1 MSISIYDFS
10 RPPIAVALSI
20 VCDYEIKN
28 RNISIPD
35 EPLIVVSNH
44 LSWFDIP
51 LLAIAIPRR
60 ISFMAKKEYFHSP
73 VHAFL
78 LRLYGSFTVDRGS
91 VDRSAFDQAAV
102 ALQGGRALG
111 IFPEGTRS
119 RTLQLQQG
127 KLGAAFIALRSNP
140 VILPVGISGTEK
152 IRQKYEGKKRLLYRP
167 KVTVNVGQPFK
178 LPPVSGRP
186 GRTALTRS
194 TETIMR
200 QIADLLPEDY
210 RGVYRDNGH

>member
-10 RPPIAVALSI
+10 KPPVAVALSI

-28 RNISIPD
+28 RNVSIPD

-91 VDRSAFDQAAV
+91 VDRTAFDQAGT

-152 IRQKYEGKKRLLYRP
+152 IRQKYEGKKRLFYRP

-186 GRTALTRS
+186 GRADLTRS

>member
-1 MSISIYDFS
+1 LSISIYDFS
-10 RPPIAVALSI
+10 RPPVAGALSI

-28 RNISIPD
+28 RNVSIPD

-91 VDRSAFDQAAV
+91 VDRTAFDQAAK
-102 ALQGGRALG
+102 ALQDGRALG

-119 RTLQLQQG
+119 RTLRLQQG

-152 IRQKYEGKKRLLYRP
+152 IRQKYEGKKRLFYRP
-167 KVTVNVGQPFK
+167 KVTVNIGQPFR
-178 LPPVSGRP
+178 LPPVSGKP
-186 GRTALTRS
+186 GRADLAKS